1 MSNSNGDMALSCCR
15 WIFFVSRPLFGQYSD
30 LDELQ
35 HVLKDHYVFRIL
47 KIPVVNS
54 IQWEKCF
61 PVPSLAH
68 TLGFARDLPQECSD
82 IFLTGR
88 MVTLFDISLLSI
100 HQANT
105 LGGDF
110 TRAWRLLMKQ
120 TSVAARWR
128 KQQAWEFKYSSY
140 WSRERGIWL
149 QYY

>member
-68 TLGFARDLPQECSD
+68 TLGFARDLPQEYSD
-82 IFLTGR
+82 TVLTGR

-110 TRAWRLLMKQ
+110 TRAWRLLTKQ

-128 KQQAWEFKYSSY
+128 KQQAWAFKYSSY